1 MQRAL
6 NGGKKTFLLAPS
18 VWDLLAMWSEQLAQ
32 AASLPCREGS
42 SMHSNQECEMAIRK
56 GALAGKSSSAHF

>member
-6 NGGKKTFLLAPS
+6 KGGKKTFLLAPS